1 MIKKECVAMNDVAKK
16 TKLHVAVMVVLSSVS
31 VVLNAQEIPQK
42 EPISFSLYDTNK
54 NGFISKGEFNNAK
67 NFSFFDVN
75 KDGKISKLELQ
86 EGQRREM
93 LRNKANIDN
102 KQRAMI
108 FDKPA
113 FESFDL
119 NGDGHLNSDEMI
131 KARAYREKEIASQ
144 GKIAKDYCDQTPFSQ
159 IDLNGDGIVTKEEF
173 ISNQMRQK
181 K

>member
-1 MIKKECVAMNDVAKK
+1 MIKKECAVMNDIAKK
-16 TKLHVAVMVVLSSVS
+16 TKLHVAVIVVSVALSGVLS
-31 VVLNAQEIPQK
+31 AQETPQK
-42 EPISFSLYDTNK
+42 ESVAFFVYDTDK
-54 NGFISKGEFNNAK
+54 NGFISKGEFKDADG
-67 NFSFFDVN
+67 FSFFDVN

>member
-1 MIKKECVAMNDVAKK
+1 MNYVTKK
-16 TKLHVAVMVVLSSVS
+16 TKLHVAVMVVSAALSALLS
-31 VVLNAQEIPQK
+31 AQEIPQK
-42 EPISFSLYDTNK
+42 EPVSFLVYDTDK
-54 NGFISKGEFNNAK
+54 NGFISKSEFKDADG
-67 NFSFFDVN
+67 FSFFDVDKN
-75 KDGKISKLELQ
+75 GKISKLELQ

-93 LRNKANIDN
+93 LRNKANLDN

-119 NGDGHLNSDEMI
+119 NGDGYLNSNEMS
-131 KARAYREKEIASQ
+131 KARAYREKEITSQ

-173 ISNQMRQK
+173 LSNQVKQK
-181 K
+181 